1 MRKGGLRFGGDGEVL
16 HGVVGFD
23 EAAEAFHN
31 GGAVEEFAEEVNLFA
46 ELLVRDGLDEFFGGD
61 AGFGVELGDLL
72 GHGTRDFERVAFE
85 ETPA

>member
-1 MRKGGLRFGGDGEVL
+1 ML

-61 AGFGVELGDLL
+61 AGGRFSALL
-72 GHGTRDFERVAFE
+72 
-85 ETPA
+85 